1 MKYIIFTAAA
11 AMLLCLMDSI
21 SSVDTDGLVLDIARY
36 RELSETLTMDAEDLH
51 ERLDRNLIEQECQT
65 YIENKAEELGLQEL
79 TVRVA
84 AEWSAEGFWLPESVC
99 IEGQWSMQEKER
111 LYKEA
116 LRKHDAI
123 IRALKEEAE
132 ANKERLDYLNS
143 LNILLTRA
151 INDLKKDLG
160 IA

>member
-1 MKYIIFTAAA
+1 MIELVEKLCVLSVFFGLAMSLMPEGTVKKMAPAVAAA
-11 AMLLCLMDSI
+11 AMLLCLMDST

-36 RELSETLTMDAEDLH
+36 RELSETLTMDAEALH

-111 LYKEA
+111 LSQMIE
-116 LRKHDAI
+116 
-123 IRALKEEAE
+123 
-132 ANKERLDYLNS
+132 S
-143 LNILLTRA
+143 Q
-151 INDLKKDLG
+151 LG
-160 IA
+160 IPTQRQEWTIA

>member
-1 MKYIIFTAAA
+1 VIELVEKLCVLSVFFGLALSLMPDGTVKKMAPAVGAA
-11 AMLLCLMDSI
+11 AMLLCLMDGMAA
-21 SSVDTDGLVLDIARY
+21 VDTEGLAMDIARY
-36 RELSETLTMDAEDLH
+36 RELSETLTMDAEALH

-111 LYKEA
+111 LSQMIE
-116 LRKHDAI
+116 
-123 IRALKEEAE
+123 
-132 ANKERLDYLNS
+132 S
-143 LNILLTRA
+143 Q
-151 INDLKKDLG
+151 LG
-160 IA
+160 IPTQRQEWTIA

>member
-1 MKYIIFTAAA
+1 MIELVEKLCVLSVFFGLAMSLMPEGTVKKMAPAVAAA

-36 RELSETLTMDAEDLH
+36 RELSETLTMDAEALH
-51 ERLDRNLIEQECQT
+51 ERLDRTLIEQECQT

-99 IEGQWSMQEKER
+99 VEGQWSMQEKER
-111 LYKEA
+111 LSQMIE
-116 LRKHDAI
+116 
-123 IRALKEEAE
+123 
-132 ANKERLDYLNS
+132 S
-143 LNILLTRA
+143 Q
-151 INDLKKDLG
+151 LG
-160 IA
+160 IPTQRQEWTIA